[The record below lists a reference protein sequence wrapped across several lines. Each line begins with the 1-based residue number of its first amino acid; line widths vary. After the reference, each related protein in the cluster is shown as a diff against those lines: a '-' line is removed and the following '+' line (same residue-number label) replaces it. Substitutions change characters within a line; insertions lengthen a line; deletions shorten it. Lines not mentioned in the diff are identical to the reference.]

1 MGERGVRGVRERER
15 ERERS
20 KGASGGKERCEGGKR
35 GGTNMAQEG
44 EEEA

>member
-15 ERERS
+15 ERELS
-20 KGASGGKERCEGGKR
+20 KGASEGKERCGGKR